1 MHSSTGI
8 WQGGSRELLGG
19 CLGAEDSDLLYL
31 TKPPSMVDCPTP
43 NWTME
48 QYRFITFSKQ

>member
-31 TKPPSMVDCPTP
+31 TKPPGMVDCPTP